1 MTRFLYK
8 LIGFVV
14 VTLLIILLIILVM
27 PKSKS
32 PSYNLYNYKMSLVD
46 TVPSPRLIFVSG
58 SSLYTSLNSK
68 RIEDS
73 LHVHVINSGL
83 HAGIGLKYTID
94 DIVAHVHSGDVVAI
108 GAEYPQFYTDAYGN
122 KTLAVILYYNGWKNF
137 GSLNLKQWLN
147 VLKGIPYIIRV
158 NIFEGLLP
166 HELIGK
172 ITNPMV
178 AINKHGDEVLHWKID
193 ADGTGIVSGASK
205 TDLELDT
212 SFCMY
217 FVEKLQEIENRGAK
231 VIMIPSVI
239 RKTAFTYERKRAY
252 EIDSFFRKYGFGY
265 NSKPEDHVMPDSC
278 AWNTDYHMNYKG
290 VERNTEV
297 LINELK
303 PLQKTLY

>member
-1 MTRFLYK
+1 
-8 LIGFVV
+8 
-14 VTLLIILLIILVM
+14 M

-58 SSLYTSLNSK
+58 SSLYTSLNSN

-94 DIVAHVHSGDVVAI
+94 DVAARIKSGDVVAI

-122 KTLAVILYYNGWKNF
+122 KTLAVILYYNGWNNLS
-137 GSLNLKQWLN
+137 SLNLKQWLN

-158 NIFEGLLP
+158 NIFEGLLT
-166 HELIGK
+166 HELLGNR
-172 ITNPMV
+172 TNPLD
-178 AINKHGDEVLHWKID
+178 AINKNGDEILHWKID
-193 ADGTGIVSGASK
+193 ADGSGIVSGASK
-205 TDLELDT
+205 EDIELDT
-212 SFCMY
+212 LFCKY
-217 FVEKLQEIENRGAK
+217 FVKKLQEMEAKGAK
-231 VIMIPSVI
+231 IVMIPSVI
-239 RKTAFTYERKRAY
+239 RHTPFKYERKRAY
-252 EIDSFFRKYGFGY
+252 QVDSFFRKYGFGY

-290 VERNTEV
+290 VVRNTEV
-297 LINELK
+297 LIKELK
-303 PLQKTLY
+303 TLSIDSH

>member
-1 MTRFLYK
+1 
-8 LIGFVV
+8 
-14 VTLLIILLIILVM
+14 
-27 PKSKS
+27 
-32 PSYNLYNYKMSLVD
+32 MSLVD

>member
-1 MTRFLYK
+1 MSRFFIK
-8 LIGFVV
+8 LFGFLVGFVLLLS
-14 VTLLIILLIILVM
+14 LLIFLV

-46 TVPSPRLIFVSG
+46 TVSAPRLIFVSG

-94 DIVAHVHSGDVVAI
+94 DIATRVKSGDVVAI

-122 KTLAVILYYNGWKNF
+122 KTLAVILYYNGWKNL

-158 NIFEGLLP
+158 NMFEGLLA
-166 HELIGK
+166 HEIRGK
-172 ITNPMV
+172 TLNPLN
-178 AINKHGDEVLHWKID
+178 AINKNGDEILHWKID

-205 TDLELDT
+205 ENLPLDT
-212 SFCMY
+212 LFCRY
-217 FVEKLQEIENRGAK
+217 FVKKLQEIEAKGARA
-231 VIMIPSVI
+231 VMIPSVI
-239 RKTAFTYERKRAY
+239 RETAFKYEQKRAY
-252 EIDSFFRKYGFGY
+252 EIDAFFRRYGYGY

-290 VERNTEV
+290 VERNTDV
-297 LINELK
+297 LIQELK
-303 PLQKTLY
+303 SSL